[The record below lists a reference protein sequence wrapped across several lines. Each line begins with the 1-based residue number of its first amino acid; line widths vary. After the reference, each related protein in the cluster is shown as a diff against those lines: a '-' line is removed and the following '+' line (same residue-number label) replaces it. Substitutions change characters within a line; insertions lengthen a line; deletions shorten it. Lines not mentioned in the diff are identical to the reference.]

1 MIVSH
6 LVSNVTLF
14 SLVILSCEFIVVLV
28 RDSIYNDVA
37 VVFAGCGAD
46 ITAQSGYIATP
57 GYPNAYP
64 HSTECVWTIRVTP
77 GNRVGISFQ

>member
-1 MIVSH
+1 MGKNDRFWLTEH
-6 LVSNVTLF
+6 
-14 SLVILSCEFIVVLV
+14 IVVQV
-28 RDSIYNDVA
+28 RDCIYNDVA